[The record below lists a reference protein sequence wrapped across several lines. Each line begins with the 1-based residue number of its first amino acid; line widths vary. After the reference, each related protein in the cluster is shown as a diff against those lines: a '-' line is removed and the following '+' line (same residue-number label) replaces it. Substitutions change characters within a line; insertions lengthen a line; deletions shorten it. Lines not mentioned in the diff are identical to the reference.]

1 MTKVTP
7 KSIGEFL
14 IQNWKNIA
22 LIIFA
27 LIFLY
32 QCNGNNDLEL
42 ANSSLKKQAE
52 GHLKNAKMFEE
63 KNFYLQ
69 DDLVR
74 YEDSVSK
81 LKDKEKKLIADRIV
95 IIKNTNSKIEKI
107 KKYNSSQIAQY
118 IQNRYGVDSTQ
129 VQTTNIGTAIKD
141 DTAKDILTEL
151 EQGDG
156 CEAEIVKVEQLYLN
170 EKEVVKQKDSV
181 IVNVTEQKDNLSL
194 AIIEYQSANELKQ
207 NALENT
213 EKLFK
218 KEKNKKNIW
227 KLTTFAVVV
236 SAITKGIIDN
246 K

>member
-1 MTKVTP
+1 
-7 KSIGEFL
+7 
-14 IQNWKNIA
+14 
-22 LIIFA
+22 
-27 LIFLY
+27 
-32 QCNGNNDLEL
+32 
-42 ANSSLKKQAE
+42 
-52 GHLKNAKMFEE
+52 MFEE

-81 LKDKEKKLIADRIV
+81 LKDKEKKLIADRNV

-129 VQTTNIGTAIKD
+129 VQTTNVGTAIKD
-141 DTAKDILTEL
+141 DTARDILTEL

-181 IVNVTEQKDNLSL
+181 IENVTEQKDNLSQ

-213 EKLFK
+213 EKMFK

-227 KLTTFAVVV
+227 KLTTFATIVG
-236 SAITKGIIDN
+236 SIILIS